1 MIRTSTIISG
11 LCSSALLLVL
21 AAPAGAAP
29 LALRCPAK
37 FPDLIQMQALAA
49 RGWLAPFPGT
59 PNTPLEQAG
68 VSVGPAENNG
78 ELIGALLRRG
88 AGYRFEYD
96 VVRED
101 LDKWVFCEYGMPPG
115 HVRILYRITTGGRAC
130 ETRLKE
136 RRERLVAASIWCD

>member
-29 LALRCPAK
+29 LALRCPVK
-37 FPDLIQMQALAA
+37 YPDIVQMQALAA
-49 RGWLAPFPGT
+49 QGWRAPFPGA
-59 PNTPLEQAG
+59 PNAPLAQVG
-68 VSVGPAENNG
+68 VSVGPAEING
-78 ELIGALLRRG
+78 ELIGTPLRRG
-88 AGYRFEYD
+88 SGYRFEYD

-115 HVRILYRITTGGRAC
+115 HVRILHSITTGGRAC

-136 RRERLVAASIWCD
+136 RSGRLVSASIWCD

>member
-1 MIRTSTIISG
+1 MIRTSTITSG
-11 LCSSALLLVL
+11 LSSSALLLTLV
-21 AAPAGAAP
+21 AQASAAP
-29 LALRCPAK
+29 LALQCPAK
-37 FPDLIQMQALAA
+37 YPDLIQMQALAA
-49 RGWLAPFPGT
+49 RGWLAPFPGM
-59 PNTPLEQAG
+59 PSTPLVQAG

-78 ELIGALLRRG
+78 ELIGAPLRRG

-115 HVRILYRITTGGRAC
+115 YVRILYRITTGGRAC

-136 RRERLVAASIWCD
+136 RRGRLVSASIWCD